1 MIQRFA
7 MTRDEWVEVC
17 GAALEREGIQ
27 HFHPLEIADVGR
39 EAPATSLYKPY
50 QLMAPPTYLIPR
62 AILLCRV
69 LRDLRSAIRPMPVRV
84 SSWYRDSSYN
94 LRIGGVARS
103 MHMTCGA
110 ADVIKAGFTPD
121 EVADILERHPDSGE
135 FGIGRYKTFTHIDI
149 RGRIGRNAPA
159 RW

>member
-1 MIQRFA
+1 

-17 GAALEREGIQ
+17 GDALAAEDIT

-39 EAPATSLYKPY
+39 QSHETRLYEPWR
-50 QLMAPPTYLIPR
+50 LRVPPLHLLPT

-69 LRDLRSAIRPMPVRV
+69 LLDLRSSRRPMPVRV

-94 LRIGGVARS
+94 HRIGGVPRS

-110 ADVIKAGFTPD
+110 ADIVKIGFTPA
-121 EVADILERHPDSGE
+121 EVADMLEAHPDSDQL
-135 FGIGRYKTFTHIDI
+135 GIGRYKRFTHIDI
-149 RGRIGRNAPA
+149 RGMVNRSAPA
-159 RW
+159 RWGSND